1 MSSRSKQEAHRAAKR
16 QDARETLARGEQKRI
31 VVWKPPEEVDGG
43 NALTKIEG
51 IKTFVHPGPH
61 NLNYGDTV
69 EIKILDV
76 GENHAEAVAIGVL

>member
-1 MSSRSKQEAHRAAKR
+1 MSSRSKQEAHQAAKR
-16 QDARETLARGEQKRI
+16 QNAREVLTRGEQKRI
-31 VVWKPPEEVDGG
+31 VIWKPPEEISGG

-61 NLNYGDTV
+61 SLSYGDTV

-76 GENHAEAVAIGVL
+76 GENHAEAVAICVL

>member
-1 MSSRSKQEAHRAAKR
+1 MSSRSKQEAHRTAKR
-16 QDARETLARGEQKRI
+16 QDARETLVRGDKKRI
-31 VVWKPPEEVDGG
+31 VVWKPPEKIGGG

-61 NLNYGDTV
+61 NLSYGDTV

-76 GENHAEAVAIGVL
+76 GENHAEAVAISVL